1 MNICLKYTSKN
12 IQGSI
17 CLPSSKSISNRVL
30 MIKWIVGKDVEIENL
45 SKALDTKLLD
55 EFIFKPNQSN
65 FDVGNAGT
73 VMRFLTAFL
82 ATQQGIF
89 YITGSNRMKNRPI
102 QILVEALKK
111 MGAQIEYTE
120 KEGYPPLK
128 IVGKQLNGGKIS
140 IDQSVS
146 SQYISA
152 LMLIAPTLAEG
163 LEISF
168 ENKPTSTSYIKMTAE
183 IMREFDCRVEFE
195 HNIYQE
201 INRIKIKS
209 NRYFP
214 KKIKIESDWSSA
226 SYWYSVV
233 ALSESANI
241 LLEGLKSDSIQGD
254 SIVSEFYSNFGVHT
268 EFTSEGARLTK
279 SNGIKINERI
289 LNFDFISCPDIAQT
303 VAVTCAAL
311 NVPAKLTGLSTLR
324 IKETDR
330 VSAIRNE
337 LTKLGFEVDV
347 EGNDIFIHHVSKSQF
362 PKDWSNVSI
371 STYNDHRMAMAF
383 APLGLISPITIED
396 IDVVEKSYPD
406 FWKDLKQVGF
416 SISEKL

>member
-17 CLPSSKSISNRVL
+17 SLPSSKSISNRVL
-30 MIKWIVGKDVEIENL
+30 MIKWIAGKDVEIENL

-82 ATQQGIF
+82 ATQQGVF
-89 YITGSNRMKNRPI
+89 YITGSNRMKQRPI

-128 IVGKQLNGGKIS
+128 IVGKQLKGGKIS

-152 LMLIAPTLAEG
+152 LMLIAPTLTEG

-168 ENKPTSTSYIKMTAE
+168 ENKSTSTPYIIMTAE

-195 HNIYQE
+195 HNIHNE

-209 NRYFP
+209 DRYFP

-226 SYWYSVV
+226 SYWYSFV
-233 ALSESANI
+233 ALSESASV
-241 LLEGLKSDSIQGD
+241 LLDGLKSDSIQGD

-289 LNFDFISCPDIAQT
+289 LNFDFTSCPDIAQT

-416 SISEKL
+416 TISEKL